1 MRRGGIVLKL
11 SEIREKEIINI
22 NNGERMG
29 YVDDFELNLEKGYI
43 DSLVISGTGK
53 ILGIFG
59 KNLEIIID
67 WNNIVKIGTDTILVD
82 YKKEISK

>member
-1 MRRGGIVLKL
+1 MLKL

-43 DSLVISGTGK
+43 EAIVISGTGK
-53 ILGIFG
+53 VLKIFG
-59 KNLEIIID
+59 KNSEIIID
-67 WNNIVKIGTDTILVD
+67 WNSIVKIGTDTILIN
-82 YKKEISK
+82 YRNEISS

>member
-1 MRRGGIVLKL
+1 MLKL

-29 YVDDFELNLEKGYI
+29 YIDDFELNLENGCI
-43 DSLVISGTGK
+43 DSIIINGISK

-59 KNLEIIID
+59 KNSEIAID
-67 WNNIVKIGTDTILVD
+67 WNDIIKIGTDTILVD
-82 YKKEISK
+82 YKSEISN

>member
-1 MRRGGIVLKL
+1 MLKL

-29 YVDDFELNLEKGYI
+29 YVDDFELNLEKGYV
-43 DSLVISGTGK
+43 DALVISGVGK
-53 ILGIFG
+53 ILGLFG
-59 KNLEIIID
+59 RNTEIIIS
-67 WNNIVKIGTDTILVD
+67 WNNIVRIGTDTILVD